1 MTQQEKDETKKEKKA
16 AKELARRNIK
26 GKLGKEFR
34 DFITRGNVVD
44 LAIGVIMG
52 NAFSA
57 IVTAF
62 TNILLSI
69 CTWGAP
75 GGLKGLVTVLPAVN
89 AGQAGMDP
97 ANGLG
102 QSFAASQLQALATK
116 EAAVSG
122 LGSEP
127 VVIQNEMT
135 AIAGKYTL
143 HGTSYYF
150 NGCALIDWGSF
161 LNAIITFLIIALTLF
176 IILKVYTSVK
186 NTRAAFEAEL
196 KAKEEDAWAKEHPE
210 AAALK
215 KKQEEEAAKEA
226 AAGVVKKPDNI
237 VLLEEIRDQVKAI
250 NAEKAAK

>member
-69 CTWGAP
+69 CTWGVP

-122 LGSEP
+122 SR
-127 VVIQNEMT
+127 VR
-135 AIAGKYTL
+135 
-143 HGTSYYF
+143 SRS
-150 NGCALIDWGSF
+150 SF
-161 LNAIITFLIIALTLF
+161 RM
-176 IILKVYTSVK
+176 K
-186 NTRAAFEAEL
+186 
-196 KAKEEDAWAKEHPE
+196 
-210 AAALK
+210 
-215 KKQEEEAAKEA
+215 
-226 AAGVVKKPDNI
+226 
-237 VLLEEIRDQVKAI
+237 
-250 NAEKAAK
+250 

>member
-62 TNILLSI
+62 TNILLSV
-69 CTWGAP
+69 CTWGVP
-75 GGLKGLVTVLPAVN
+75 GGLKGLVTVLPALN
-89 AGQAGMDP
+89 AGQEGVAGI
-97 ANGLG
+97 G
-102 QSFAASQLQALATK
+102 QSFAAGDIVTATINFAGSQGVTITK
-116 EAAVSG
+116 DSDTFVQW
-122 LGSEP
+122 
-127 VVIQNEMT
+127 QNSLKT
-135 AIAGKYTL
+135 LYTV
-143 HGTSYYF
+143 HGTTYYF
-150 NGCALIDWGSF
+150 NGSALIDWGTF

-196 KAKEEDAWAKEHPE
+196 KAKEEEAWAKEHPE

-215 KKQEEEAAKEA
+215 KKQEEDAAKAA